1 MKYNVITISREYG
14 SGGRYIGEELAKKLG
29 CDYYDKEIITKV
41 AEKTGFAE
49 EYVEQVGEYS
59 PFKSIFS
66 YGFVSR
72 DRGGSSLEDYVYS
85 VQRKLILEF
94 AEKGPCVIVGRC
106 ADYILSDRDDCL
118 NIFIH
123 GDEESKIQRI
133 IKYHNSTEKE
143 ARKLM
148 KEIDKRR
155 RVNYNYYTDRQWGK
169 AQNYDMCFN
178 STSIGTDKC
187 VEIIYDAIV
196 HSADK

>member
-72 DRGGSSLEDYVYS
+72 DRGG
-85 VQRKLILEF
+85 
-94 AEKGPCVIVGRC
+94 PC
-106 ADYILSDRDDCL
+106 
-118 NIFIH
+118 F
-123 GDEESKIQRI
+123 
-133 IKYHNSTEKE
+133 
-143 ARKLM
+143 
-148 KEIDKRR
+148 
-155 RVNYNYYTDRQWGK
+155 
-169 AQNYDMCFN
+169 
-178 STSIGTDKC
+178 
-187 VEIIYDAIV
+187 
-196 HSADK
+196 